1 MQCPFEAVR
10 TTRRST
16 HRVDGVEGDP
26 TASWPSFCRNGCERA
41 SRRPHGLGEIASP
54 STPSPRPFR
63 HTGWVEYTK
72 AVDVWAAGCILAEL
86 LGRKPLWPGS
96 DSQHQL
102 ELICQ
107 CVGRPSMD
115 TIDKIQTPEIR
126 EFVAQIPDS
135 RPVGFR
141 ALYPQANPL
150 ACDLLEDLL
159 VFEPSDRID
168 VCQALAHPYL
178 EQLHYPDDEPSGPSI
193 PADQFAFERKRMSA
207 SELKAEILREIWH
220 YHWPRHGKRHRRD
233 PSEPFADLSET
244 YAADSRDSPV
254 EPAAKHR

>member
-1 MQCPFEAVR
+1 MTQSDAPLLVN
-10 TTRRST
+10 
-16 HRVDGVEGDP
+16 P
-26 TASWPSFCRNGCERA
+26 TPNWHKLSWMA
-41 SRRPHGLGEIASP
+41 
-54 STPSPRPFR
+54 
-63 HTGWVEYTK
+63 
-72 AVDVWAAGCILAEL
+72 
-86 LGRKPLWPGS
+86 
-96 DSQHQL
+96 
-102 ELICQ
+102 
-107 CVGRPSMD
+107 
-115 TIDKIQTPEIR
+115 

-178 EQLHYPDDEPSGPSI
+178 EQLHYPDDEPTGPSI

-207 SELKAEILREIWH
+207 PELKAEILREIWH